1 MVRSRWWAVLVVPL
15 VLSACGGMPREGDQS
30 VQTPISQQTAVG
42 DARRGAKAHTDL
54 GMVYLREGQLNV
66 ARDEARKAIEADS
79 SYPLGHNL
87 LGLVQMYLEDSRAAE
102 ESLSRALQLAP
113 NDPEIN
119 NNFGWFLCQSGRE
132 AQSIQYF
139 VAASKNTLYAA
150 PTKPLTNAAICS
162 ISAGD
167 EKGGE
172 EFLVRALR
180 ADPQNSDAHYL
191 LAELYY
197 RTGRLIDARM
207 RLADVHRLSAPSA
220 QSAWLGLRIER
231 KLGDREAEMR
241 YGKQL
246 RREFPDSR
254 EFQLLK
260 QGIYQ

>member
-1 MVRSRWWAVLVVPL
+1 MVRNRWWAVLVPL
-15 VLSACGGMPREGDQS
+15 VLSACGGMPLESDQS

-54 GMVYLREGQLNV
+54 GLVYLRDGQLNV
-66 ARDEARKAIEADS
+66 AREEARMAIEADS
-79 SYPLGHNL
+79 SYPLGYNL
-87 LGLVQMYLEDSRAAE
+87 LGLVQMYLEDNRAAE

-113 NDPEIN
+113 GDPEIN
-119 NNFGWFLCQSGRE
+119 NNYGWFLCQTGRE
-132 AQSIQYF
+132 KQSIQYF
-139 VAASKNTLYAA
+139 VTASKNTLYTA

-162 ISAGD
+162 ITAGD
-167 EKGGE
+167 DKGGE
-172 EFLVRALR
+172 DFLLRALR
-180 ADPQNSDAHYL
+180 VDPQNGDAHFL

-197 RTGRLIDARM
+197 RTGRLIDARL
-207 RLADVHRLSAPSA
+207 RLADVHRLGAPTA

-246 RREFPDSR
+246 RREFSDSR
-254 EFQLLK
+254 EFQLMK